1 MRKLILFAAVLVVLA
16 SSRADEKVAAPVPKA
31 PVPPSIDGKYTLLTS
46 TGSGPTGPGKK
57 GVIDPTDPTSGNWG
71 PRPTVRSEVVI
82 TKNEI
87 TIEPRTV
94 SAAPIIMEYT
104 LDTTKTPIAIDAESI
119 NARGKKT
126 KMLGVVEISGN
137 RLTIALAR
145 SGDER
150 PKTVDEADGVMVYY
164 FLKAPPPPK
173 VEYRIVAMTV
183 GKEEAA
189 EKELNKL
196 AEMGFEV
203 VNTTNPAAVNDKA
216 SPTTVH
222 FLLKR
227 TVK

>member
-1 MRKLILFAAVLVVLA
+1 MRKFVPFVAVLLA
-16 SSRADEKVAAPVPKA
+16 FVSAKLVAAPVPKA
-31 PVPPSIDGKYTLLTS
+31 PPPPSIDGKYTLLA
-46 TGSGPTGPGKK
+46 GPGTTTAK
-57 GVIDPTDPTSGNWG
+57 GFAKADPTDPTSGFG
-71 PRPTVRSEVVI
+71 ARVVRSDATI

-87 TIEPRTV
+87 HIEPRSVTANPV
-94 SAAPIIMEYT
+94 VMEYT
-104 LDTTKTPIAIDAESI
+104 IDPTKTPITIDAEVIS
-119 NARGKKT
+119 AKGKKT
-126 KMLGVVEISGN
+126 KMLGVVEINNN

-145 SGDER
+145 EGIER
-150 PKTVDEADGVMVYY
+150 PKTTDEADGVTVYY
-164 FLKAPPPPK
+164 FMKAPPPPK

-203 VNTTNPAAVNDKA
+203 VNTTNPAATDPKS